1 MRKSAI
7 LLGLFASLISLN
19 GMAQKAAKKSQA
31 AMKTSN
37 VPQAFV
43 FTFGKDTVYKPEFL
57 RQLNKNRKETGLP
70 SEAELND
77 YLNLY
82 INFKLKVKEAIAMQ
96 LDTNPSFKSELA
108 GYRRQL
114 TVPYMSDKKV
124 TEALM
129 AEAYERMKS
138 EVNGSHILINVGQ
151 NASPADTLAAW
162 NKIADLRK
170 RILKGEAFDS
180 IAFKYSEDPSAKRN
194 YGTLGW
200 FTAFQMVYPFE
211 NVAYQLNVG
220 DISMPFRT
228 QFGYHIMK
236 LNNKRAN
243 RGEVK
248 VQHIM
253 IRTGIGSTPEQ
264 IADAKLVIDSAY
276 LKIQNGANFEQ
287 MVEQYS
293 QDEGSKANKGN
304 MNWMASLS
312 GFPDV
317 FKDIAFG
324 LQTGE
329 LSKPFATDFGWHLI
343 KLLEK
348 RPLGTYKE
356 VQDIVKSKVSRDTRS
371 ESSKAAVITRVKKEG
386 NFSVNEINLKYLMS
400 KLDTGFMKG
409 VWEYDS
415 AKIINKTLFTIGNKS
430 HGTREFGSYLQLN
443 QKPLDKGN
451 VQMVARN
458 MFNDWASEK
467 CLAYEESM
475 LESKYEDFRNIMQE
489 YHDGIL
495 LFDLT
500 DRKVWGK
507 AMLDTLGLEQFY
519 NANKSKYMWKERLEY
534 RVYTCLDAKNKA
546 AAMKML
552 RAGKSEMETL
562 QKLNKKIVGT
572 LSSKSMKSE
581 QSDPT
586 ASKLW
591 EQTGVVDIQSEDG
604 SHKFYYI
611 IGKVAAEPKELKEA
625 KGLVT
630 SDYQDVLMNDW
641 IKELRAKYEV
651 QINQQTLK
659 TLHQ

>member
-7 LLGLFASLISLN
+7 LLALFASLISMN

-31 AMKTSN
+31 AIKTSN
-37 VPQAFV
+37 STQPFV
-43 FTFGKDTVYKPEFL
+43 FTYGNDTVYKPEFL

-70 SEAELND
+70 TESELND

-82 INFKLKVKEAIAMQ
+82 INFKLKVKEATTMQ

-124 TEALM
+124 TESLM
-129 AEAYERMKS
+129 AEAYERMKT
-138 EVNGSHILINVGQ
+138 EVNASHILINVGQ
-151 NASPADTLAAW
+151 NASASDTLAAW
-162 NKIADLRK
+162 NKINDLRK
-170 RILKGEAFDS
+170 RILKGELFDS

-194 YGTLGW
+194 VGSLGW

-220 DISMPFRT
+220 DLSMPFRT
-228 QFGYHIMK
+228 QFGYHLMK
-236 LNNKRAN
+236 LNNKRPN

-264 IADAKLVIDSAY
+264 IADAKLVIDSIY
-276 LKIQNGANFEQ
+276 FKIQNGSSFEQ

-317 FKDIAFG
+317 FKDVAFG

-329 LSKPFATDFGWHLI
+329 ISKPFATDFGWHII

-348 RPLGTYKE
+348 RPLGTFKE
-356 VQDIVKSKVSRDTRS
+356 VQDIVKSKVSRDSRS
-371 ESSKAAVITRVKKEG
+371 ESSKAAVIARVKKEG
-386 NFSVNEINLKYLMS
+386 NFSVNEMNLKYLIS

-415 AKIINKTLFTIGNKS
+415 AKVLNKTLFTIGNKS
-430 HGTREFGSYLQLN
+430 HSTREFGSYLQLN

-451 VQMVARN
+451 IQMVARN
-458 MFNDWASEK
+458 MFNEWASEK

-475 LESKYEDFRNIMQE
+475 LEVKYDDFRNIMQE

-500 DRKVWGK
+500 DKKVWGK

-519 NANKSKYMWKERLEY
+519 NANKTKYMWKERLEY
-534 RVYTCLDAKNKA
+534 RIYTCLDAKTKTTA
-546 AAMKML
+546 IKMF
-552 RAGKSEMETL
+552 RAGKSEMEVL
-562 QKLNKKIVGT
+562 MKLNKKVEGT
-572 LSSKSMKSE
+572 LSSKLIKGE
-581 QSDPT
+581 QADPT

-591 EQTGVVDIQSEDG
+591 DQSGVVDIQSEDG

-611 IGKVAAEPKELKEA
+611 IGKVAPEPKELKEA

-630 SDYQDVLMNDW
+630 SDYQDLLMNEW
-641 IKELRAKYEV
+641 IKELRAKYAV
-651 QINQQTLK
+651 QINQTTVQS
-659 TLHQ
+659 LHQ

>member
-7 LLGLFASLISLN
+7 LLGLFASLISIN
-19 GMAQKAAKKSQA
+19 GMAQKAAKKSQPA
-31 AMKTSN
+31 IKTTN
-37 VPQAFV
+37 ATQAFV
-43 FTFGKDTVYKPEFL
+43 FTFGNDTVYKPEFL

-70 SEAELND
+70 SETELND

-82 INFKLKVKEAIAMQ
+82 INFKLKVKEAVSMH
-96 LDTNPSFKSELA
+96 LDTNPSFKSELS

-114 TVPYMSDKKV
+114 AVPYMSDKKV

-129 AEAYERMKS
+129 AEAYERMKT
-138 EVNGSHILINVGQ
+138 EVNASHILINVGQ
-151 NASPADTLAAW
+151 NASAADTLAAW
-162 NKIADLRK
+162 NKINDLRK
-170 RILKGEAFDS
+170 RILKGESFDS
-180 IAFKYSEDPSAKRN
+180 IAFNYSEDPSAKRN
-194 YGTLGW
+194 AGLLGW
-200 FTAFQMVYPFE
+200 FTVFQMVYPFE
-211 NVAYQLNVG
+211 NVAYQLNIG
-220 DISMPFRT
+220 DISQPFRT
-228 QFGYHIMK
+228 QFGYHLMT

-264 IADAKLVIDSAY
+264 IADAKILIDSVNQ
-276 LKIQNGANFEQ
+276 KIQQGASFEQ

-317 FKDIAFG
+317 FKDIAFA
-324 LQTGE
+324 LQAGE

-348 RPLGTYKE
+348 RPLGTFKE

-371 ESSKAAVITRVKKEG
+371 ESSKAAVIARVKKEG
-386 NFSVNEINLKYLMS
+386 NFSVNETNLKYLMS

-415 AKIINKTLFTIGNKS
+415 AKVLNKTLFTIGNKS
-430 HGTREFGSYLQLN
+430 HYTREFGSYLQLN

-458 MFNDWASEK
+458 MFNEWASEK

-475 LESKYEDFRNIMQE
+475 LEVKYEDFRNIMQE

-500 DRKVWGK
+500 DKKVWGK

-534 RVYTCLDAKNKA
+534 RIYTCLDVKAKQA
-546 AAMKML
+546 AIKML
-552 RAGKSEMETL
+552 KAGKSEMEML
-562 QKLNKKIVGT
+562 LKLNKKVEGT
-572 LSSKSMKSE
+572 VSSKLMKGE
-581 QSDPT
+581 QAEPT
-586 ASKLW
+586 AAKLW

-604 SHKFYYI
+604 ANKFYYI

-630 SDYQDVLMNDW
+630 SDYQDLLMNEW
-641 IKELRAKYEV
+641 IKELRAKYAV
-651 QINQQTLK
+651 QINQSAVK